1 MRRQAG
7 KTWLSLLFDLCHLL
21 TLSIPSKSIDR
32 CGFISIGNFDGPVRI
47 AQALIRSI
55 TVKYLGIRSD
65 ARLRRNQPQTDGLVS
80 RGGATARTRAKAGS
94 LGKRLMS
101 VKTNEFRTRAFAF
114 ALVVIGCTATCRPAL
129 AQYWG
134 DSPSGAWGDRR
145 SGGWGWDNGRSG
157 GWGWDNR
164 PPGGWGDRYPSNCNY
179 RRSPNRDFFYPF
191 SGERHNRPA
200 PAADYSKAPP
210 PRKLER
216 PATSTVVV
224 VGDSM
229 ADWLGY
235 GLDEKYADQPEIG
248 VERKIRATSGLVRYD
263 AKNEAL
269 DWPQAAQDALSNEKP
284 NAIVVMLGLNDRVPL
299 REKAPA
305 QQKRSGEPAQGENQ
319 SASQAPQDKTPSQ
332 AVSQQPVP
340 SGPYDFH
347 TDQWA
352 ALYVKRVDAMIAALK
367 SKGVPVIWVGL
378 PAIRGTKA
386 SSDISYLDELYRE
399 RAERAGIIYVDI
411 WDGFV
416 DEDGDFAMQG
426 PDFEG
431 QIRRLRTADGV
442 YFTKAGAVKIASY
455 VDRELQRVMPS
466 SVAPVALPGPEAK
479 PKSGAAGARP
489 DVGPVL
495 PLTANGSDRGSV
507 LLGAGSPPTTS
518 DPIAAK
524 VLSRGESLAAPAGRA
539 DDFSWPRPGSDASAR
554 PEGSPEPVTVAPDT
568 PEKQDTATKN
578 NGKNQDDAKK
588 DAKEK
593 SASPVSARVG
603 PHRYY
608 NYYGGHR
615 GHHYGWYHR

>member
-1 MRRQAG
+1 MALG
-7 KTWLSLLFDLCHLL
+7 KT
-21 TLSIPSKSIDR
+21 
-32 CGFISIGNFDGPVRI
+32 
-47 AQALIRSI
+47 
-55 TVKYLGIRSD
+55 
-65 ARLRRNQPQTDGLVS
+65 
-80 RGGATARTRAKAGS
+80 TA
-94 LGKRLMS
+94 
-101 VKTNEFRTRAFAF
+101 VQTRAFAIM
-114 ALVVIGCTATCRPAL
+114 LVVMAGSATCGPAS

-134 DSPSGAWGDRR
+134 DSS
-145 SGGWGWDNGRSG
+145 SGGWG

-164 PPGGWGDRYPSNCNY
+164 PSGGWGDRYPSNRYY
-179 RRSPNRDFFYPF
+179 RRSPHRDFLSPF

-200 PAADYSKAPP
+200 PAVDYSKAPP
-210 PRKLER
+210 PRKLDK
-216 PATSTVVV
+216 PPSQTVVV
-224 VGDSM
+224 IGDSM

-235 GLDEKYADQPEIG
+235 GLDENYADQPEIG

-269 DWPQAAQDALSNEKP
+269 DWPQAAQDALLNAKP

-319 SASQAPQDKTPSQ
+319 SASQASQDKAAAPAEARTPPQ
-332 AVSQQPVP
+332 AASQQPVP

-367 SKGVPVIWVGL
+367 SKGAPVIWVGL

-431 QIRRLRTADGV
+431 QTRRLRTADGV

-455 VDRELQRVMPS
+455 VDRELRRVMPS
-466 SVAPVALPGPEAK
+466 SVAPVAVPGPETT
-479 PKSGAAGARP
+479 PKSGSASARP

-495 PLTANGSDRGSV
+495 PLTSSAGDHASE
-507 LLGAGSPPTTS
+507 LLGGKDHSTQATS
-518 DPIAAK
+518 DSIAAK
-524 VLSRGESLAAPAGRA
+524 ILSRGEPLAAPAGRA

-554 PEGSPEPVTVAPDT
+554 PEGSLEPVAAAPGT
-568 PEKQDTATKN
+568 PEKQNTAAKGD
-578 NGKNQDDAKK
+578 GKDQADVKK

-593 SASPVSARVG
+593 SASDSRASARVG

-608 NYYGGHR
+608 NYYAGRFYGGYR
-615 GHHYGWYHR
+615 RHHYGWYHRW

>member
-1 MRRQAG
+1 MTLG
-7 KTWLSLLFDLCHLL
+7 KTTAFQMRVFA
-21 TLSIPSKSIDR
+21 IM
-32 CGFISIGNFDGPVRI
+32 
-47 AQALIRSI
+47 
-55 TVKYLGIRSD
+55 
-65 ARLRRNQPQTDGLVS
+65 LVVM
-80 RGGATARTRAKAGS
+80 AGS
-94 LGKRLMS
+94 
-101 VKTNEFRTRAFAF
+101 V
-114 ALVVIGCTATCRPAL
+114 TCGPAS
-129 AQYWG
+129 AQYYWG
-134 DSPSGAWGDRR
+134 DRGGLGDQ
-145 SGGWGWDNGRSG
+145 RSG

-164 PPGGWGDRYPSNCNY
+164 PSGGWGDPYPSERHY
-179 RRSPNRDFFYPF
+179 RRSPHRDFLSPF
-191 SGERHNRPA
+191 SGERRNRPA
-200 PAADYSKAPP
+200 PAVDYSKAPP
-210 PRKLER
+210 PRKLET
-216 PATSTVVV
+216 PPSQTVVV
-224 VGDSM
+224 IGDSM

-235 GLDEKYADQPEIG
+235 GLDENYAEQPEIG

-269 DWPQAAQDALSNEKP
+269 DWPQAASEALANAKP

-305 QQKRSGEPAQGENQ
+305 QPKPKGEPAQGANQ
-319 SASQAPQDKTPSQ
+319 SASQATQAPPADAEAPPQTAGQTASK
-332 AVSQQPVP
+332 QPVP
-340 SGPYDFH
+340 GGPYDFH

-352 ALYVKRVDAMIAALK
+352 ALYVKRIDAMIAALK

-386 SSDISYLDELYRE
+386 SSDLSYLDELYRE

-455 VDRELQRVMPS
+455 VDRELRRVMPS
-466 SVAPVALPGPEAK
+466 SVAVAPVAVPGPEPT
-479 PKSGAAGARP
+479 PKSGSASARP

-495 PLTANGSDRGSV
+495 PLTSSAGDHGSE
-507 LLGAGSPPTTS
+507 LLGGKDSTQTKF

-539 DDFSWPRPGSDASAR
+539 DNFSWPRSVSDPSTK
-554 PEGSPEPVTVAPDT
+554 PEVSPEPVAAASGT
-568 PEKQDTATKN
+568 PEDTAAKGD
-578 NGKNQDDAKK
+578 GKDQADAKK

-593 SASPVSARVG
+593 SASNSRTSARV
-603 PHRYY
+603 HHYY
-608 NYYGGHR
+608 NYYSGRPGWYR
-615 GHHYGWYHR
+615 GHHYGWYR